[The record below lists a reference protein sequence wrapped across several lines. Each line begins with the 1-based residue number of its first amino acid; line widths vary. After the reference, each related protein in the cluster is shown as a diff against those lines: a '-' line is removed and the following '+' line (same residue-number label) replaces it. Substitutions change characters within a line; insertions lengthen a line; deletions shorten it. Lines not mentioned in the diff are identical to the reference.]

1 MLNGISSAS
10 EEILLFFP
18 TVNSFLRY
26 ERIGAIE
33 ALMDVVRKRNVRVKI
48 LVPRHPL
55 IQKFVG
61 QKPFLLETNFNMKIN
76 KEDTSNFE
84 SIRFL
89 QEISETRV
97 TILVIDK
104 NILLVIELESDIE
117 ESFEGIVGFTT
128 YSTDSLGFFL
138 TFLFLRIYGP
148 KSNSINK

>member
-61 QKPFLLETNFNMKIN
+61 QMPYLLETNFNMKIN